1 MEISTQIREG
11 HGTIAYMV
19 IDNSERLNVLD
30 SALIQSLSSAIASLE
45 NDESIRA
52 IVLTGAGDRAFIGGA
67 DIGEM
72 SALTPDTARTFIT
85 GLHQACEA
93 IRKFPAPVI
102 ARIKGYCLGAGLEIA
117 ISCDL
122 RIASDDS
129 VFGMPEVKV
138 GIPSVI
144 EAALLPRLVGSGRAR
159 QLVLTGEP
167 ISAPEALAWGLVE
180 QVAPAENLDAAV
192 DQWIRPI
199 LDAGAQA
206 VRIQK
211 ALIRD
216 WESLPLEQSVERGID
231 AFSRAYETEEPASL
245 MQKFLRRRD
254 NR

>member
-1 MEISTQIREG
+1 
-11 HGTIAYMV
+11 
-19 IDNSERLNVLD
+19 
-30 SALIQSLSSAIASLE
+30 
-45 NDESIRA
+45 
-52 IVLTGAGDRAFIGGA
+52 
-67 DIGEM
+67 
-72 SALTPDTARTFIT
+72 
-85 GLHQACEA
+85 A